1 MSIINSKGIQ
11 NFLFASAFI
20 IFLSSCSSM
29 NVTEERV
36 YDGGIKTVEASVVEV
51 KDLDYETKAIF
62 ANATVFFEFDS
73 YNLTSK
79 SIQTLKSVVSVM
91 NANIELKII
100 LAGHAD
106 ERGTREYNLAL
117 GQRRAE
123 SVRNYFLLN
132 GITPSRISVKSY
144 GLAPHDFNA
153 FRSFIEDTPPDAIIG
168 IWTAFANAAVASM
181 LGPCMAPSR
190 FISV

>member
-73 YNLTSK
+73 YNFTSK

-144 GLAPHDFNA
+144 GEERPLASGNDEVSYAKN
-153 FRSFIEDTPPDAIIG
+153 RRVEI
-168 IWTAFANAAVASM
+168 N
-181 LGPCMAPSR
+181 
-190 FISV
+190 